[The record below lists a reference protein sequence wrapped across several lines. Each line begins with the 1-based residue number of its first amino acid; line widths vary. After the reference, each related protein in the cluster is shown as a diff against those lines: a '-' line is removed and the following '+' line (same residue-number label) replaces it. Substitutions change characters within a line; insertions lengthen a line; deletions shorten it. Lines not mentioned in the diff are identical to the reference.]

1 MTKHPRVRTVLG
13 DIDPRQLGP
22 TDYHEHLF
30 QSTPLLPG
38 DDLDDEQA
46 STAEA
51 LSLRQA
57 GASAMVEA
65 TPTGLGRRP
74 SAVAR
79 VSAASGLHVIH
90 TSGAHREA
98 HYGAGHPML
107 EEDSHGLRD
116 RFTRDLFVGMTDDGD
131 GHIALAPGGSPV
143 QAGLLKI
150 GIGYWSMTVFERRVA
165 EVVGEISGESGAP
178 VMVHLE
184 HGSAAHEI
192 LDLLS
197 RHGCAPEL
205 VALAHADRNPDPGLM
220 LELTSRGALL
230 GFDGPARHHRW
241 PDSVILSC
249 ISDVVSGGGGANLLL
264 GGDVAR
270 RSRYLAYGGMP
281 GLRYLFERF
290 VPRLRKE
297 VGDQITHQL
306 LVDNPARWLTWSPA
320 A

>member
-1 MTKHPRVRTVLG
+1 MTKPPRVRTVLG
-13 DIDPRQLGP
+13 DIEPRQLGP

-30 QSTPLLPG
+30 QATPILLG

-51 LSLRQA
+51 RSLRQA

-79 VSAASGLHVIH
+79 AAAASGLHVIH

-98 HYGAGHPML
+98 HYGTAHPL
-107 EEDSHGLRD
+107 LDEDSKDLHS
-116 RFTRDLFVGMTDDGD
+116 RFTRDLFVGMTEDNGD
-131 GHIALAPGGSPV
+131 VALAPDGSPV
-143 QAGLLKI
+143 LAGLLKI
-150 GIGYWSMTVFERRVA
+150 GIGYWSTTDFERRVA
-165 EVVGEISGESGAP
+165 EVVGAISSESGAP

-184 HGSAAHEI
+184 NGSAAHEI
-192 LDLLS
+192 LDLLAKQ
-197 RHGCAPEL
+197 GCPPQN
-205 VALAHADRNPDPGLM
+205 VALAHIDRNPDPGLM
-220 LELTSRGALL
+220 LELTARGAML
-230 GFDGPARHHRW
+230 GFDGPGRNHRW
-241 PDSVILSC
+241 PDSTLLEC
-249 ISDVVSGGGGANLLL
+249 ISAVVSGGGGENVLL

-281 GLRYLFERF
+281 GLRYLFDRF

-297 VGDQITHQL
+297 VGDQILDQI
-306 LVDNPARWLTWSPA
+306 LVDNPARWLTWSPEE
-320 A
+320 